1 MAQRL
6 KDIKEHL
13 QGSLTTDPVSQVKQ
27 QGPNDV
33 VIISAYRTPI
43 ARGFKGSLKDV
54 NTDYLLLQFL
64 RQFITKLPTQVQ
76 SNLLTI
82 QEITCGN
89 VLNMGAGATEHRA
102 ACLAAGLPHEIP
114 FNAINRQCS
123 SGLTAVNDIANKI
136 LTGQIDCGLALGVE
150 SMSQNYKNIN
160 SLGNIS
166 DSLKRDKEAR
176 KCLIPMGF
184 TNENIVK
191 KWGVDRETQD
201 VFASKSYNKAY
212 EAMAKNSFNNEI
224 LPIPLPHD
232 EDEDTDDD
240 NKNIKWLSKDEGPRP
255 NVTPESLSKIK
266 PAFIKDGGTTTAGN
280 ASQVSDGAAGVLLMR
295 RSVADK
301 LGLPIV
307 GKYVAFQC
315 VGVPPEVMGVGPAFA
330 IPKVL
335 KQTHLTIEDID
346 IFEINEAFAA
356 QCVFCINHLKIPEDK
371 VNPKG
376 GAIALGHPLG
386 CTGARQVA
394 TLLNELTQ
402 GQIGVVSMCI
412 GTGMGAA
419 AIFVKE

>member
-13 QGSLTTDPVSQVKQ
+13 QGSLTSDPVSSVIQKT
-27 QGPNDV
+27 PNDV
-33 VIISAYRTPI
+33 VIVAAYRTPI
-43 ARGFKGSLKDV
+43 ARGMKGSLKDV
-54 NTDYLLLQFL
+54 NTDYILLQFL
-64 RQFITKLPTQVQ
+64 KQFIGKFPTNLQ
-76 SNLLTI
+76 SNLTQI
-82 QEITCGN
+82 DEITCGN
-89 VLNMGAGATEHRA
+89 VLNVGAGATEHRA
-102 ACLAAGLPHEIP
+102 SCLAAGLPHEIP

-136 LTGQIDCGLALGVE
+136 LTGQIDCGIALGVE

-166 DSLKRDKEAR
+166 DSLKKDTNAR

-184 TNENIVK
+184 TNESIVK
-191 KWGVDRETQD
+191 KWGVTRETQD
-201 VFASKSYNKAY
+201 QFAALSYNKAQ
-212 EAMAKNSFNNEI
+212 NSLDSNLFNDEI
-224 LPIPLPHD
+224 LPIPLPT
-232 EDEDTDDD
+232 EDEDDEVT
-240 NKNIKWLSKDEGPRP
+240 WFSKDEGPRP
-255 NVTPESLSKIK
+255 GVTPESLSKIK
-266 PAFIKDGGTTTAGN
+266 PAFIKNGGTTTAGN

-295 RSVADK
+295 RSLAEK
-301 LGLPIV
+301 LDAKIV

-335 KQTHLTIEDID
+335 KQVGLSVNDVD

-356 QCVFCINHLKIPEDK
+356 QCVFCIDHLKIPAEK
-371 VNPKG
+371 VNPRG

-386 CTGARQVA
+386 CTGTRQIA
-394 TLLNELTQ
+394 TIFNELTP
-402 GQIGVVSMCI
+402 GQIGVTSMCI